1 MSESLKPGL
10 KKAPVQDIFDL
21 EMRIYVSYQHSQL
34 ITADPALNPLVDQH
48 FVHWNWQFGW
58 HFRRPYFQPH
68 PRSRIH
74 KKKRTKWGHLR
85 SKIFRQRRVAWWL
98 HWWNAC
104 WGPVGMGWVNY
115 FSVFPLW
122 VFMYSTSCTFPLSID
137 LYVLMIMGIVHIS
150 IVFPF
155 AVSNSA
161 KQSWNYHKH
170 PEKIER

>member
-85 SKIFRQRRVAWWL
+85 SKIFRQRDFLVQDAGL
-98 HWWNAC
+98 ELCLSAE
-104 WGPVGMGWVNY
+104 
-115 FSVFPLW
+115 
-122 VFMYSTSCTFPLSID
+122 TSCLVTPLVERLLGAGGDGVSQLFFCFSFMS
-137 LYVLMIMGIVHIS
+137 LYVFYILY
-150 IVFPF
+150 FPSF
-155 AVSNSA
+155 NWLVCLNDHGHCT
-161 KQSWNYHKH
+161 YFHCL
-170 PEKIER
+170 PLCG

>member
-58 HFRRPYFQPH
+58 HTLWPYFQPQ

-74 KKKRTKWGHLR
+74 ISSAQNVICDLR
-85 SKIFRQRRVAWWL
+85 SSGSEIFWSKMQDLNYVFLQKRVAWWL

-137 LYVLMIMGIVHIS
+137 FVCLNDHGHCTYFHCL
-150 IVFPF
+150 PLCD
-155 AVSNSA
+155 
-161 KQSWNYHKH
+161 
-170 PEKIER
+170 